1 MLDDDSVSPGL
12 LRVAGWPSSSDIG
25 RRQGDTCL
33 SCPGRSVG
41 LCCDFDHAGLK
52 PLFPESHRQ
61 SLTIGAPLICQGENS
76 PHVDTVVSGALVLSR
91 ILPDGRR
98 FVFGFALPGDF
109 IGFSAKDSGRYSA
122 VALEPTEV
130 CRYPRSALSKFI
142 ALSPHLSRRLLTR
155 FIDERSRALDHI
167 ILLGCGNATQR
178 IAVFLLRLQQRQAF
192 GSMSPRIDLP
202 MRRAD
207 IADHLGLT
215 VETVSRTFQLLV
227 RTAVIVVIPGGIRI
241 LARWKLAQLADTE
254 AHHIGPMADSGL
266 PAGSDDKGCAI

>member
-1 MLDDDSVSPGL
+1 
-12 LRVAGWPSSSDIG
+12 
-25 RRQGDTCL
+25 
-33 SCPGRSVG
+33 
-41 LCCDFDHAGLK
+41 
-52 PLFPESHRQ
+52 
-61 SLTIGAPLICQGENS
+61 
-76 PHVDTVVSGALVLSR
+76 LVLSR
-91 ILPDGRR
+91 NLPDGRR

-130 CRYPRSALSKFI
+130 CRYPRSALHKFI

-155 FIDERSRALDHI
+155 FVDERSRALDHI
-167 ILLGCGNATQR
+167 VLLGCGNATQR
-178 IAVFLLRLQQRQAF
+178 IAVFLLRLQMRQTGS

-202 MRRAD
+202 MRRVD

-241 LARWKLAQLADTE
+241 LAHWRLAQLADTE
-254 AHHIGPMADSGL
+254 AHNIGPDSCH
-266 PAGSDDKGCAI
+266 PASSDDNELRHRKQPGHS